1 MVGVKR
7 KRHDG
12 PSYFLLKAH
21 ALDLRLRRRRGGHET
36 HIVPTPTLTKPVE
49 KPVMSLEQTL
59 SLLEAITDLQDLC
72 LMHVGIF
79 SGPRVSE
86 VMGFQWK
93 SWTGAAWYSLR
104 GAVLQGAVQV
114 EGEQSTYI
122 IPCNR
127 PIAKAKAAKS
137 PQDAT

>member
-1 MVGVKR
+1 
-7 KRHDG
+7 
-12 PSYFLLKAH
+12 
-21 ALDLRLRRRRGGHET
+21 
-36 HIVPTPTLTKPVE
+36 
-49 KPVMSLEQTL
+49 MSLEQTL

-79 SGPRVSE
+79 SRPRASE

-93 SWTGAAWYSLR
+93 SWTGVSLPHGTAYE

-122 IPCNR
+122 SFCGCDSSVR
-127 PIAKAKAAKS
+127 GCAH
-137 PQDAT
+137 